1 MISRRLFIGGA
12 VTSVVGAQSARAN
25 DIAFVVGQVWTLSG
39 TDLVEVRIVIDRL
52 ENWNNQPIAHISVTD
67 LPKHE
72 GGFQG
77 TIYHLPFTELALR
90 ASVDKLVI
98 AAGTSFP
105 GFEAGYD
112 EWKAA
117 NGGVFTIT
125 VQQAVAG
132 ILSQLLP
139 STQNSSPST

>member
-1 MISRRLFIGGA
+1 MISRRLFVGGA
-12 VTSVVGAQSARAN
+12 FTSAIAVQSASAN
-25 DIAFVVGQVWTLSG
+25 DIAFMLGQVWTLSG
-39 TDLVEVRIVIDRL
+39 TDFGTAKVVIDRL
-52 ENWNNQPIAHISVTD
+52 ENWNNKPIAHISVTD
-67 LPKHE
+67 LPKRE

-77 TIYHLPFTELALR
+77 TISHLPFTELALR
-90 ASVDKLVI
+90 TSVNKLI
-98 AAGTSFP
+98 MATATSLP

-125 VQQAVAG
+125 VQQVVTG

-139 STQNSSPST
+139 ATQNSSPST